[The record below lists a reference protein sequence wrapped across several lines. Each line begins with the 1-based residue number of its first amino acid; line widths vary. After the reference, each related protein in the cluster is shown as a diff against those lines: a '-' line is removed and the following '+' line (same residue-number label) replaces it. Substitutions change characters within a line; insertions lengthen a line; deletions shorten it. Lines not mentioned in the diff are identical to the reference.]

1 MPAQA
6 EVCHHTAAEVCHRQP
21 LIYGQLT
28 QALAILA
35 VLGEES
41 LTQASFQ
48 TLSQP
53 FSGWMTKPALSV

>member
-1 MPAQA
+1 MP
-6 EVCHHTAAEVCHRQP
+6 EVCHHTAAEVCHTQP

-35 VLGEES
+35 VIAEQS

-53 FSGWMTKPALSV
+53 SSLDE